1 MQKINARP
9 NLNGNDSQTFRDEAQ
24 DLKNAVA
31 MAEGAL
37 NVLMMDVFHGRNY
50 QHCLTHSESIK
61 SRDRDL
67 ARVLVMQQ
75 NLKDMKKMADQ
86 LMEIAAEYEKLVN

>member
-9 NLNGNDSQTFRDEAQ
+9 NLNGNDPQTFRDEAQ
-24 DLKNAVA
+24 DLKKSVV
-31 MAEGAL
+31 MTEGAL

-50 QHCLTHSESIK
+50 QHCPTHSESIK

-67 ARVLVMQQ
+67 AQVLVMQQ
-75 NLKDMKKMADQ
+75 NLRDMKKMADQ
-86 LMEIAAEYEKLVN
+86 LMEIAAKYEKLTN